1 MRHTTLRQLEVFEAI
16 ARLGSFTRAADEL
29 HLTQPTV
36 SMQIKKLTDAVG
48 LPLFEQIGK
57 KIYLTDA
64 GRALQKFSREIFEQ
78 FTRFEMLTA
87 DMKGLKQG
95 SLRLGVITTAKYF
108 VPRLLGGFCRQ
119 YPGIDVSMKVSNRE
133 RILARLHDNEDDL
146 YILGQPPEESDAIAE
161 PFLLN
166 PLIVLAPADHP
177 LANKKGIPLKRLAEE
192 PFIVREA
199 GSGTR
204 KAIEQLFDHHK
215 LKIKVRMELG
225 SNEAIKQAVI
235 GGLGVSVLSRH
246 TLSLDVPMDQIAI
259 LDVAGFPIE
268 RHWYI
273 AYPNGKQLSVVAK
286 TFADYLKQAPH
297 HTGEISSYQIM
308 NKPQETRRKRP
319 AADTVAAGETPRPAS
334 ARRPMS
340 RR

>member
-16 ARLGSFTRAADEL
+16 ARLGGF
-29 HLTQPTV
+29 
-36 SMQIKKLTDAVG
+36 
-48 LPLFEQIGK
+48 
-57 KIYLTDA
+57 
-64 GRALQKFSREIFEQ
+64 
-78 FTRFEMLTA
+78 
-87 DMKGLKQG
+87 
-95 SLRLGVITTAKYF
+95 TTAKYF

-246 TLSLDVPMDQIAI
+246 TLTLDVPMDQIAI
-259 LDVAGFPIE
+259 LDVAGFPID
-268 RHWYI
+268 RHCKI
-273 AYPNGKQLSVVAK
+273 ATPNAKQLSLEDK
-286 TFADYLKQAPH
+286 NL
-297 HTGEISSYQIM
+297 
-308 NKPQETRRKRP
+308 
-319 AADTVAAGETPRPAS
+319 AASLR
-334 ARRPMS
+334 
-340 RR
+340 